1 MMLFAS
7 LDTSATGVQK
17 VRWHCA
23 QSRTWETMEQISAA
37 CCITPDAAHAAIQKL
52 IKDGCMVREYPERKN
67 GRFTTKQRYRFQGRA
82 GWR

>member
-23 QSRTWETMEQISAA
+23 QSRTWETMEQIASA

-52 IKDGCMVREYPERKN
+52 IKDGAMIREYPVGMK
-67 GRFTTKQRYRFQGRA
+67 GRRSVKQRYRFKG
-82 GWR
+82 